1 MVIFHSYV
9 ITDLVGGIPIPLKK
23 QESQWEGLSQYIME
37 NTKCLKPPTSNYIT
51 DLTIQSMS
59 DDKGCRFDWPRKK
72 WMWLMIRCSWFIS
85 LSWLG
90 SSNIVM
96 CMYICQIYNYIQSV
110 GWVKI
115 RHQQTQLGGL
125 FLFFYLRK
133 HMGVTYRAGMSPT
146 NCWCVSGNVT
156 NIFELEGLGSSA
168 IHILYI
174 DLG

>member
-1 MVIFHSYV
+1 MAIEIV
-9 ITDLVGGIPIPLKK
+9 DLPKKHGDFPQLCYNWSGWWYTYPSEETRKSMGRIIPIYY
-23 QESQWEGLSQYIME
+23 G

-85 LSWLG
+85 LRWLG
-90 SSNIVM
+90 SCNIVM

-133 HMGVTYRAGMSPT
+133 HMGVTYRAGMSPQT
-146 NCWCVSGNVT
+146 VDVSQ
-156 NIFELEGLGSSA
+156 EM
-168 IHILYI
+168 
-174 DLG
+174 

>member
-1 MVIFHSYV
+1 MAIFHSYV

-90 SSNIVM
+90 SCNIVM

-133 HMGVTYRAGMSPT
+133 HMGVTYRAGMSPQT
-146 NCWCVSGNVT
+146 VDVSQ
-156 NIFELEGLGSSA
+156 EM
-168 IHILYI
+168 
-174 DLG
+174 